1 MSAYAC
7 ACPRPEMRGQ
17 GDPSQNGISAP
28 AVMVGA
34 FLLVR
39 IRWVVFRVDLMTIV
53 SPAPSRAMRCS
64 HPAG

>member
-39 IRWVVFRVDLMTIV
+39 ICWGVYRIYLMTIFTPTPLV
-53 SPAPSRAMRCS
+53 SSERSLNR
-64 HPAG
+64 

>member
-7 ACPRPEMRGQ
+7 PCLRPEMRGQ
-17 GDPSQNGISAP
+17 GDPPQNWMSAP

-39 IRWVVFRVDLMTIV
+39 ICWGVYRVYLMTIFTPTPLV
-53 SPAPSRAMRCS
+53 SSERSLSR
-64 HPAG
+64 

>member
-7 ACPRPEMRGQ
+7 SRPRPEMRGQ
-17 GDPSQNGISAP
+17 GDPSQNGMSAP

-39 IRWVVFRVDLMTIV
+39 IRWGVYRIYLMTIFTPTPLV
-53 SPAPSRAMRCS
+53 SSERSLNR
-64 HPAG
+64 